1 MNATA
6 SITFRTDP
14 ELKAEVEEILDD
26 IGMNLSTAFNCFMK
40 KVRDVGGIP
49 FELTRNAKRQ
59 KMLAAYNE
67 AKAEMQS
74 PDAEFCDDPAKL
86 HDFLFK

>member
-1 MNATA
+1 MNASA

-14 ELKAEVEEILDD
+14 ELKTEVEGILDD

-49 FELTRNAKRQ
+49 FELTRSTKQQ
-59 KMLAAYNE
+59 KMLAAYHE
-67 AKAEMQS
+67 AQAEMRS
-74 PDAEFCDDPAKL
+74 PNAEFCNDPAKL